1 MAILN
6 VPNGRKFL
14 LKPSKFAGPCNSN
27 NVHFLVEGEI
37 IGPSNLSDWSGY
49 DVSMWLSFQNVNGL
63 IVDGNGLIDGQG
75 AIWWK
80 YVKEDSRKPAAL
92 HFSSCNNLKLSGLTH
107 INSPRSHIAING
119 CTNASITNLRIFAP
133 ETSINTDGIDIAS
146 SSNLQI
152 RDCYIAT
159 GDDCIAI
166 NSGCKNINIT
176 GVACGPGHGISIG
189 SLGMQ
194 ESHAEVE
201 GIRVEHCIFNG
212 TLNGAR
218 IKTWQGGSGFAKNI
232 VFRNITLINA
242 YNPIIIDQYY
252 CSPGE
257 TCGKQKSDVGI
268 SGIEFIGFVG
278 TSESDE
284 AVKLSCSQNLG
295 CTNIFL
301 DHINMTAAV
310 KGKVVHSSCINA
322 HGRYNDSI
330 PTVDC
335 LLP

>member
-6 VPNGRKFL
+6 VQSGRKFL
-14 LKPSKFAGPCNSN
+14 LKPSKFSGPCNTT
-27 NVHFLVEGEI
+27 NVQFLVEGEI
-37 IGPSNLSDWSGY
+37 IGPSKLPDWSG
-49 DVSMWLSFQNVNGL
+49 DDASTWLSFQNVNGL
-63 IVDGNGLIDGQG
+63 TVGGNGLIDGQG

-80 YVKEDSRKPAAL
+80 SAGRKPTAL
-92 HFSSCNNLKLSGLTH
+92 RFKGCNNLKLSGLTH
-107 INSPRSHIAING
+107 INSPRNHIQINR

-133 ETSINTDGIDIAS
+133 ETSPNTDGIDISS
-146 SSNLQI
+146 SSNIQI
-152 RDCYIAT
+152 RDSYIAT

-166 NSGCKNINIT
+166 TSGGKNINIS

-189 SLGMQ
+189 SLGNHG
-194 ESHAEVE
+194 SHAEVE
-201 GIRVEHCIFNG
+201 EIRVEDCIFNG
-212 TLNGAR
+212 TQNGAR
-218 IKTWQGGSGFAKNI
+218 IKTWQGGSGFARNI
-232 VFRNITLINA
+232 MFRNITLINA

-252 CSPGE
+252 CLPGE
-257 TCGKQKSDVGI
+257 TCGKQKSAVGI

-278 TSESDE
+278 TSKSDE

-301 DHINMTAAV
+301 DHINITAAV